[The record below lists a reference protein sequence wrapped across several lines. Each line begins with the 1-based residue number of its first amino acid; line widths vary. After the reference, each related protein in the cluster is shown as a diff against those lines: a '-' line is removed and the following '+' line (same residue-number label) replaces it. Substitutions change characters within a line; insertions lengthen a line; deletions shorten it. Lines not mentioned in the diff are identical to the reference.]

1 MAILIKLDSPG
12 PVFFVQ
18 KRVGMNKRQFPLIK
32 LRTMHM
38 NSEAMQEQLEHCNEA
53 AGAVFKIRDD
63 PRVTSLGRSLR
74 RWSIDELPQ
83 LFNVLIGHMSLV
95 GPRPLPLRDVERF
108 ELDWQRRRF
117 SARPGITCLWQ
128 VGGRSSLG
136 FDEWMELD
144 LRYIDSRS
152 LLLDLKILWRTIPAV
167 LHKTGAY

>member
-1 MAILIKLDSPG
+1 VAILIKLDSSG
-12 PVFFVQ
+12 PAFFVQ

-32 LRTMHM
+32 FRTMQL
-38 NSEAMQEQLEHCNEA
+38 NSEAMEAQLEHFNEA
-53 AGAVFKIRDD
+53 AGPVFKIRDD
-63 PRVTSLGRSLR
+63 PRVTRLRRSLR

-83 LFNVLIGHMSLV
+83 LFNVLVGHMRLA
-95 GPRPLPLRDVERF
+95 GPRPLSLRDVERF
-108 ELDWQRRRF
+108 ALDWQRRRF

-144 LRYIDSRS
+144 RRYIDSRS
-152 LLLDLKILWRTIPAV
+152 LLLNFKILWQAIPAV